1 MVAKESD
8 IQAACLRMLSL
19 FRVFHWRNNTGVARL
34 IGKGGKPRP
43 VRFGVPGAPDIMA
56 IRRGEFWG
64 IECKRP
70 LGPKGGANGSVLSDE
85 QATFG
90 KDIINSGGHYIVVRS
105 AEEMIEKMGLDRLAA
120 EDGKGG
126 GK

>member
-1 MVAKESD
+1 MKEAEV
-8 IQAACLRMLSL
+8 QRACLDALTL
-19 FRVFHWRNNTGVARL
+19 YRVFHWRNNTGVARL

-70 LGPKGGANGSVLSDE
+70 LGPKGGAGGSVLSDD
-85 QATFG
+85 QAAFG
-90 KDIINSGGHYIVVRS
+90 NDIITSGGHYIVVRS
-105 AEEMIEKMGLDRLAA
+105 ASEMIEKMGLAT
-120 EDGKGG
+120 
-126 GK
+126 